1 MIDIGQLPNW
11 IQASVRIGYFVWAIG
26 VAILAL
32 ILVILSA
39 FDIGD
44 VSINTET
51 AILIGIA
58 IVAPIIPFAQQLALP
73 GGTKVTLSSSRQ
85 NKLTATLREG
95 TELSEIAI
103 EEFDLDQIIEDDL

>member
-1 MIDIGQLPNW
+1 MIDIGRLPKR
-11 IQASVRIGYFVWAIG
+11 IQAWIRFWYFVWVIG
-26 VAILAL
+26 IAILAL
-32 ILVILSA
+32 ILVIFSA
-39 FDIGD
+39 LDISD
-44 VSINTET
+44 VIINVET

-73 GGTKVTLSSSRQ
+73 GGTKVTLSPSQQ

-103 EEFDLDQIIEDDL
+103 EEFDLDQIIQDDL